1 MKLSTVYKLFLLASA
16 SAPNFAR
23 KNNRGVTI
31 IELIVGMVIAGILIQ
46 LAYFAFSVNREM
58 YLKDAAKNDT
68 NQNLKTVF
76 EVVGPAITQAGE
88 GVGVDSSFPV
98 ISIEPFP
105 TSSDNSKLTVR
116 QLKVST
122 KLRICQDLAAGAQ
135 TSITVLTSDLAAPA
149 GCVPVDGNGDNYPD
163 DWLEWRSYRQSNGG
177 TLRIYIYDGSGRLE
191 PLNYTGEKVYDASG
205 AAITGTPSANQVASA
220 SIDVTG
226 TLANAYTAGGATRLI
241 IVEERTYQLNG
252 NTLQTIIDSGSPI
265 NLINNVGQFTVRAA
279 VRQGST
285 VSQCTRLLP
294 QTSSFTCSPTLAE
307 TYNWSQIDGIE
318 VTSKPSLASNTPGL
332 STTNIDNINSRIQTQ
347 IFYPRN
353 LINF

>member
-23 KNNRGVTI
+23 KNNRGVTL

-68 NQNLKTVF
+68 NQNLRTVF
-76 EVVGPAITQAGE
+76 EIVGPAITQAGE

-98 ISIEPFP
+98 ISIEPL
-105 TSSDNSKLTVR
+105 SSTNSKLTVR

-122 KLRICQDLAAGAQ
+122 KLRICQDLVAGAQ
-135 TSITVLTSDLAAPA
+135 TSITVLTSNPSAPA

-163 DWLEWRSYRQSNGG
+163 DWLEWKSYRQSNGG
-177 TLRIYIYDGSGRLE
+177 TLRVYIYDGSGRLE
-191 PLNYTGEKVYDASG
+191 LLSYTGEKIYDAGGTAISG
-205 AAITGTPSANQVASA
+205 APTLNQVASA

-226 TLANAYTAGGATRLI
+226 TLANSYTAGGATRLI

-252 NTLQTIIDSGSPI
+252 NTLQTSIDGGTAV

-294 QTSSFTCSPTLAE
+294 QTNSLTCSPTLAE

-318 VTSKPSLASNTPGL
+318 VTSKPNLAGNTAGL
-332 STTNIDNINSRIQTQ
+332 STTNIDNINSRTQTQ
-347 IFYPRN
+347 TFYPRN

>member
-1 MKLSTVYKLFLLASA
+1 MKSFTAYKLFLLNSA
-16 SAPNFAR
+16 SVPNFAR
-23 KNNRGVTI
+23 KNNRGVTL
-31 IELIVGMVIAGILIQ
+31 IELIVGIIIAGILIQ

-76 EVVGPAITQAGE
+76 DIVGPTITQAGE

-98 ISIEPFP
+98 VSIEPFP
-105 TSSDNSKLTVR
+105 SSSDNSKLTVR
-116 QLKVST
+116 QLRVST

-149 GCVPVDGNGDNYPD
+149 GCVPVDGTGDNYPD
-163 DWLEWRSYRQSNGG
+163 DWLEWKSYRQSNGG
-177 TLRIYIYDGSGRLE
+177 TLRVYIYDGSGRLE
-191 PLNYTGEKVYDASG
+191 PLSYTGETIFDAG
-205 AAITGTPSANQVASA
+205 GTAITGAPTPNQVASA
-220 SIDVTG
+220 SLTVTG

-241 IVEERTYQLNG
+241 IVEERTYQLNN
-252 NTLQTIIDSGSPI
+252 NTFQTIVDGGSPI
-265 NLINNVGQFTVRAA
+265 NLMNNVGRFTVRAA
-279 VRQGST
+279 VRQGNT

-294 QTSSFTCSPTLAE
+294 QTNSFTCSPTLAE

-318 VTSKPSLASNTPGL
+318 VTSKPNLASDTPGL
-332 STTNIDNINSRIQTQ
+332 SSTQINDVNNRIQTQ
-347 IFYPRN
+347 TFYPRN

>member
-16 SAPNFAR
+16 SAPNVAR
-23 KNNRGVTI
+23 KNNRGVTV
-31 IELIVGMVIAGILIQ
+31 IELIVSVVIAGILLQ
-46 LAYFAFSVNREM
+46 LASFAFFVNREM

-68 NQNLKTVF
+68 NQNLRTVF
-76 EVVGPAITQAGE
+76 DIVGPAITQAGE

-105 TSSDNSKLTVR
+105 SGSDNSKLTVR

-122 KLRICQDLAAGAQ
+122 KLRICQGLTAGAQ

-177 TLRIYIYDGSGRLE
+177 TLGIYIYDGSGRLE
-191 PLNYTGEKVYDASG
+191 RLNYTGEKIYDAGGG
-205 AAITGTPSANQVASA
+205 AISGTPSANQVASA

-226 TLANAYTAGGATRLI
+226 TLANTYTAGGATRLI

-252 NTLQTIIDSGSPI
+252 NTLQTSIDGGSPV

-279 VRQGST
+279 VRQGNT
-285 VSQCTRLLP
+285 VSQCTTLLP
-294 QTSSFTCSPTLAE
+294 QTNSFTCSPTLAD

-318 VTSKPSLASNTPGL
+318 VTSKPNLASNTPGL

-347 IFYPRN
+347 TFYPRN